1 MAEDINV
8 LLDQCDQRAQV
19 LSQEADRAFEQVSQ
33 IVQFGVFCIN
43 PRKGGIRK
51 LVSLG
56 WG

>member
-33 IVQFGVFCIN
+33 IRSICN
-43 PRKGGIRK
+43 K
-51 LVSLG
+51 LSRDSHRQ
-56 WG
+56 